1 MHSHTAAMIDLLDS
15 GLILPPDLSAML
27 FLLERSCANQVPKV
41 LTVLC
46 SVLTDSNISRQVEGI
61 FNWLLSMEHQR
72 YKTITVVHKT
82 LHYNTLHYSCS
93 LGSQVHPH

>member
-61 FNWLLSMEHQR
+61 FNLVTKYGTPKIQNNHSCS
-72 YKTITVVHKT
+72 
-82 LHYNTLHYSCS
+82 HYNTLHYSC
-93 LGSQVHPH
+93 